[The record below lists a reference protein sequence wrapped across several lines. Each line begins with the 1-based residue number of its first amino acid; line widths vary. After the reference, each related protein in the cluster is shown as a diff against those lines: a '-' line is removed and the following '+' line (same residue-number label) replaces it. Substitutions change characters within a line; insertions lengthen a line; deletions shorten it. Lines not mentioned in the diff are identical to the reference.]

1 MSRTDKIAF
10 IILLAVVCGVGFG
23 ALWLVKSAGIAV
35 FGLFAAGS
43 EGLSWRGA
51 FGISIGL
58 GLAAIILFALVAGDG
73 LLGELPTVLAG
84 FFLLVGFFTVS
95 LALMF

>member
-1 MSRTDKIAF
+1 MTRTDKIAF
-10 IILLAVVCGVGFG
+10 VVLLAVVCGVGLG
-23 ALWLVKSAGIAV
+23 GLWLVKSAGIAV

-51 FGISIGL
+51 FGISVGL
-58 GLAAIILFALVAGDG
+58 GMTAIILFALVSGDG

-84 FFLLVGFFTVS
+84 FFLLVSFFTVS